1 MDFLKKLNITNIE
14 SNKTTNGSPKKY
26 KILCL
31 HGKRTSANI
40 MKMQTA
46 AFRGHIKME
55 YIFIDAPFVA
65 VGPPDEGVALFY
77 PDKPY
82 YEW

>member
-1 MDFLKKLNITNIE
+1 MDFFKKLPANNAPGNTTSNI
-14 SNKTTNGSPKKY
+14 PKKY

-31 HGKRTSANI
+31 HGKRTSAAI

-46 AFRGHIKME
+46 AFRGHIRME
-55 YIFIDAPFVA
+55 YVFIDAPFPA
-65 VGPPDEGVALFY
+65 SGPPDEGIALFY
-77 PDKPY
+77 PKNPY